1 MIMKKMRS
9 VLMALLLTVCGVAM
23 ADGYAYLTI
32 GQNTGDTEVALNNI
46 SKITFDETNMIL
58 NMTDGTRQS
67 LPLAGLS
74 KMFFSDGSTG
84 IAATGNSNQ
93 TIRLVNGVIHV
104 QAPLGSVVTL
114 YNVNGQMVKRVVVDA
129 ADTAINVSDMTR
141 GAYIVKVGN
150 EARKIMNK

>member
-1 MIMKKMRS
+1 M
-9 VLMALLLTVCGVAM
+9 
-23 ADGYAYLTI
+23 
-32 GQNTGDTEVALNNI
+32 
-46 SKITFDETNMIL
+46 
-58 NMTDGTRQS
+58 
-67 LPLAGLS
+67 
-74 KMFFSDGSTG
+74 
-84 IAATGNSNQ
+84 
-93 TIRLVNGVIHV
+93 